1 MFRKIGY
8 TLLSM
13 FTVFKHLFKQPVTLE
28 YPEEKLELNEYFRGL
43 PVVNQ
48 CCIKCGTCVKVCPVN
63 AIKIVEDKFIIDL
76 KRCIF
81 CGNCSFYC
89 PKNAISMSQDYELAT
104 KSKENLSLVYDIKKL
119 ESLLGGEDE
128 RNI

>member
-1 MFRKIGY
+1 M
-8 TLLSM
+8 
-13 FTVFKHLFKQPVTLE
+13 
-28 YPEEKLELNEYFRGL
+28 
-43 PVVNQ
+43 
-48 CCIKCGTCVKVCPVN
+48 
-63 AIKIVEDKFIIDL
+63 
-76 KRCIF
+76 RCIF

-104 KSKENLSLVYDIKKL
+104 ESKENLSLVYDIKKL